1 MSWQSKSPSI
11 RLSIDK
17 SLFNKLISVLDFN
30 ISLKIEEEN
39 LSSTASKLKEK
50 LMIYSVPR
58 INEEDNT
65 EFVDVRFF
73 PNEAGNMIWQLLS
86 RVSSYIENED
96 YYNVLKENRK
106 KIENK

>member
-17 SLFNKLISVLDFN
+17 SLFNKLMSVLDFN
-30 ISLKIEEEN
+30 ISLNIEEEN
-39 LSSTASKLKEK
+39 FSSTASKLKEK
-50 LMIYSVPR
+50 LMTYSVPR

-86 RVSSYIENED
+86 RASSYIENED

-106 KIENK
+106 KLESK

>member
-17 SLFNKLISVLDFN
+17 SLFNKLMSVLDFN
-30 ISLKIEEEN
+30 ISLNIEEEN
-39 LSSTASKLKEK
+39 FSSTASKLKEK
-50 LMIYSVPR
+50 LMTYSVPR

-86 RVSSYIENED
+86 RASSYIENED

-106 KIENK
+106 KLENK

>member
-17 SLFNKLISVLDFN
+17 GLFNKLMSVLDFN
-30 ISLKIEEEN
+30 ISLNIEEEN
-39 LSSTASKLKEK
+39 FSSTANKLKEK
-50 LMIYSVPR
+50 LMTYSVPR
-58 INEEDNT
+58 TNEETNE

-86 RVSSYIENED
+86 RTSSYIENED
-96 YYNVLKENRK
+96 YYNVLLEKRK
-106 KIENK
+106 KETDK

>member
-17 SLFNKLISVLDFN
+17 SLFNKLMSVLDFN
-30 ISLKIEEEN
+30 ISLNVEEEN
-39 LSSTASKLKEK
+39 FSSTAGKLKEK
-50 LMIYSVPR
+50 LMTYSVPR

-73 PNEAGNMIWQLLS
+73 PNEAGNMIWQLLA
-86 RVSSYIENED
+86 RTSSYIENED

-106 KIENK
+106 KLENK

>member
-17 SLFNKLISVLDFN
+17 SLFNKLMSVLDFN
-30 ISLKIEEEN
+30 ISMNIEEEN
-39 LSSTASKLKEK
+39 FSSTASKLKKK
-50 LMIYSVPR
+50 LMTYSVPR

-73 PNEAGNMIWQLLS
+73 PNEAGNMIWQLLA
-86 RVSSYIENED
+86 RASSYIENED

-106 KIENK
+106 KLENK

>member
-17 SLFNKLISVLDFN
+17 SLFNKLMSVLDFN
-30 ISLKIEEEN
+30 ISLKVEEEN
-39 LSSTASKLKEK
+39 FSSTASKLKEK
-50 LMIYSVPR
+50 LMTYSVPR

-65 EFVDVRFF
+65 EFVDIRFF
-73 PNEAGNMIWQLLS
+73 SNEAGNMIWQLLA
-86 RVSSYIENED
+86 RASSYIENED

-106 KIENK
+106 KLENK

>member
-17 SLFNKLISVLDFN
+17 NLFNKLMSVLDFN
-30 ISLKIEEEN
+30 ISLNIEEETF
-39 LSSTASKLKEK
+39 SSTASKLKEK
-50 LMIYSVPR
+50 LMTYSVPR

-86 RVSSYIENED
+86 RASSYIENED

-106 KIENK
+106 KLENK

>member
-17 SLFNKLISVLDFN
+17 SLFNKLMSVLDFN
-30 ISLKIEEEN
+30 ISLNIEEEN
-39 LSSTASKLKEK
+39 FSSIASKLKEK
-50 LMIYSVPR
+50 LMTYSVPR
-58 INEEDNT
+58 INDNT

-86 RVSSYIENED
+86 RASSYIENED
-96 YYNVLKENRK
+96 YYNTLLENRK
-106 KIENK
+106 KETDK